1 MGALELLV
9 SKAGAWSTGEKK
21 FWLDSSP
28 QTLYNIIIDS

>member
-9 SKAGAWSTGEKK
+9 QKAGAWCIGEKK

-28 QTLYNIIIDS
+28 QPVYNIIIDS